1 MSQETNPQLDLQEQ
15 NGQPK
20 EHAATQQEQPKA
32 ETAVAKTKEAFTPA
46 LCAATISKIKSDPAL
61 APLHGIANV
70 FAKPFES
77 FRKAFKDPNEAD
89 RVMAKEIDFAAQAMM
104 ANTYLI
110 EVAKSNPLSL
120 VNAIKN
126 IALAGTTLSPVLKLS
141 YLVPFTIKKTP
152 TIVLFQSYMGE
163 VSMLVNTGL
172 VRKAEAHCVYKGDV
186 FKISHGS
193 KEELIHN
200 PDCWAKR
207 SEETMLGAYY
217 FVILTDGTEMF
228 DFMNKEEIDKVK
240 ERSPSAGTGRD
251 GKPKQS
257 PWTSDYTEMARK
269 TLVHRAFK
277 AVPKNNIS
285 EDKLKVLEAI
295 FDYDEKAEQS
305 WKADQKAAPKRDTFD
320 EEEAE
325 YEEIKS

>member
-1 MSQETNPQLDLQEQ
+1 MANETNSTLPLDEGQQQTQTPQV
-15 NGQPK
+15 
-20 EHAATQQEQPKA
+20 QQQTEQPKT
-32 ETAVAKTKEAFTPA
+32 EIAVAKTKESFTPA

-77 FRKAFKDPNEAD
+77 FRKAFKDPQEAD

-126 IALAGTTLSPVLKLS
+126 IALAGTTLSPVLKQA
-141 YLVPFTIKKTP
+141 YLVPFTIKKVP

-163 VSMLVNTGL
+163 VSLLVNTGL
-172 VRKAEAHCVYKGDV
+172 VRKVEAHCVYKGDE
-186 FKISHGS
+186 FKITHGS

-200 PDCWAKR
+200 PDCWATR
-207 SEETMLGAYY
+207 SENTMLGAYY

-228 DFMNKEEIDKVK
+228 DFMNKEEIDRIKQ
-240 ERSPSAGTGRD
+240 RSPSTGIGRD
-251 GKPKQS
+251 GRPKQS
-257 PWTSDYTEMARK
+257 PWTSDY
-269 TLVHRAFK
+269 
-277 AVPKNNIS
+277 
-285 EDKLKVLEAI
+285 
-295 FDYDEKAEQS
+295 
-305 WKADQKAAPKRDTFD
+305 
-320 EEEAE
+320 
-325 YEEIKS
+325 